1 MRVVYDELDVSRGA
15 VFVFL
20 NERAFQNHGACVRGR
35 GRKRQTELERQRDSN
50 AQAVFHAGCSFCFFS
65 PGFWPAARIFI
76 HWLSR
81 SNQNGAP
88 SEPATVPRPQPSRAR
103 GGHSPTG
110 SSPNRSLSC

>member
-50 AQAVFHAGCSFCFFS
+50 AQAGFPAGGSFCFFS
-65 PGFWPAARIFI
+65 PRFSPAARIFI
-76 HWLSR
+76 YWLRR
-81 SNQNGAP
+81 STQNGAP
-88 SEPATVPRPQPSRAR
+88 SETATALRPQHSRR
-103 GGHSPTG
+103 G
-110 SSPNRSLSC
+110 